1 MASEAQR
8 VSIEAFVAFAHR
20 DENIDRDF
28 ELINGEIVEVPPSQ
42 TNYSE
47 IRDVIAFEVRLFC
60 RDNDLPCHTSGEAGA
75 YHIQDSI
82 IVPDFAYK
90 TTPMIDE
97 YPDPVPPEWAV
108 EVISPS
114 DDKAD
119 ITRKRQIYMDA
130 GILYWEVYLKM
141 QRVEVYA
148 PGKPMQSYGIDD
160 TLDGGDVLP
169 GFRLPVSTIV

>member
-1 MASEAQR
+1 MTAEERQLSLEEF
-8 VSIEAFVAFAHR
+8 IEFVYRPDNA
-20 DENIDRDF
+20 NRDF
-28 ELINGEIVEVPPSQ
+28 ELINGEIVEVSPSRSNYSGVSILLAVEV
-42 TNYSE
+42 TNY
-47 IRDVIAFEVRLFC
+47 C
-60 RDNDLPCHTSGEAGA
+60 RANDLPCHISGEAGG
-75 YHIQDSI
+75 YYIRGNI
-82 IVPDFAYK
+82 IVPDMAYK
-90 TTPMIDE
+90 TTPLLDE

-160 TLDGGDVLP
+160 TLDGGDVLL
-169 GFRLPVSTIV
+169 GFRLPVSTFV